1 MASIGESKGTDSVG
15 STSETSK
22 TKDTDKNISA
32 AEAKAIDTDVE
43 TTPDVTAAQVGD
55 SVLGDVDTFDR
66 AESLPGKAADDV
78 AAAAPAAEA
87 TPPSIEATHDALLD
101 RAEAGAWREDPA
113 VAKELA
119 TDLSAAAATL
129 PAEEQQDFLSS
140 AGAPLA
146 EYARDL
152 STSPGL
158 VDPKSAEILGAI
170 TPALRGADATTAVN
184 ALANGLNMGTPETSA
199 AAFGA
204 LEQLTVDHPVRDVQ
218 TMAANAALN
227 GPAETVKQ
235 GLSGQ
240 LAGLTTA
247 DVMRMVETS
256 GGTAERERVAA
267 LGASLG
273 PDITRQLDEAGI
285 VAAERPTGPGFGTML
300 SDTLAW
306 AGGVAKGYVTGAIN
320 TAINEPANLVNGVVN
335 AGLSLTPTDF
345 RFRTDLGIQPTSQA
359 ELDAQNAVGVASM
372 VTGVAGLVK
381 SAPGLARAV
390 DSAVDWAKNLARPA
404 AVAEVTAA
412 ARLRELGVI
421 DPNRIYVG
429 VMDDSGAMRFRNTT
443 SDPVADPGFFP
454 RNRSHL
460 AIAEEMGLQAQIQSQ
475 TPHGLRAFTVV
486 PQADGRLGVAFFSR
500 SVNEA
505 PGYGGTR
512 YGNAGYVF
520 EDSRQPVLDR
530 LAELTGQPTFDLTL
544 ARWTNTP
551 GVDFG
556 H

>member
-1 MASIGESKGTDSVG
+1 MTGIGESKSAGGVG
-15 STSETSK
+15 STSDASK
-22 TKDTDKNISA
+22 TKDAGGNISA
-32 AEAKAIDTDVE
+32 KEAKAVDAEVSATTDA
-43 TTPDVTAAQVGD
+43 TAAQVGD
-55 SVLGDVDTFDR
+55 SVLGDDAVDTFDR
-66 AESLPGKAADDV
+66 AASLPGKTADDL
-78 AAAAPAAEA
+78 AAAAPASAPA
-87 TPPSIEATHDALLD
+87 SIEARHDALLD
-101 RAEAGAWREDPA
+101 RAKAGAWRDDVVE
-113 VAKELA
+113 AKALA
-119 TDLSAAAATL
+119 TDLSNAAQTL
-129 PAEEQQDFLSS
+129 PAEEQQDFLGS

-146 EYARDL
+146 EYAQNMA
-152 STSPGL
+152 SSPGL
-158 VDPKSAEILGAI
+158 VDAKAAGILGAI

-184 ALANGLNMGTPETSA
+184 ALANGLNMGAPETSV

-204 LEQLTVDHPVRDVQ
+204 LEQLTQDHPVADVR

-240 LAGLTTA
+240 IADVTTA
-247 DVMRMVETS
+247 DVVRMVGTS
-256 GGTAERERVAA
+256 GGWAETERVAA
-267 LGASLG
+267 LAATLG
-273 PDITRQLDEAGI
+273 PDIARQVTDAGI
-285 VAAERPTGPGFGTML
+285 VASERPPGQGLGSML
-300 SDTLAW
+300 GDLGSW
-306 AGGVAKGYVTGAIN
+306 VGGVAKGYATGAVN
-320 TAINEPANLVNGVVN
+320 AAILEPANLVNGVVN

-345 RFRTDLGIQPTSQA
+345 RFRTDLEIKPTSQA
-359 ELDAQNAVGVASM
+359 ELDAQNAVAVASV

-381 SAPGLARAV
+381 SAPALARGI
-390 DSAVDWAKNLARPA
+390 DSVVSWGANLARPA
-404 AVAEVTAA
+404 AVAEVSAA

-429 VMDDSGAMRFRNTT
+429 IMDESGAMRFRNTT

-460 AIAEEMGLQAQIQSQ
+460 SIAEEMGLGPTIQSQ
-475 TPHGLRAFTVV
+475 QPHGLRAFTVV

-512 YGNAGYVF
+512 YGSAGYVF

-544 ARWTNTP
+544 ARWNNTP

>member
-1 MASIGESKGTDSVG
+1 MTSIGESKGTGGVG
-15 STSETSK
+15 STGETSK
-22 TKDTDKNISA
+22 TRDTDTNISA
-32 AEAKAIDTDVE
+32 TEARAIDADVE
-43 TTPDVTAAQVGD
+43 STPDVTAAQVGD
-55 SVLGDVDTFDR
+55 TVVGDVDTFER
-66 AESLPGKAADDV
+66 TASLPGKAADDV
-78 AAAAPAAEA
+78 AA
-87 TPPSIEATHDALLD
+87 PSIEARHDALLE

-113 VAKELA
+113 AAKSLA
-119 TDLSAAAATL
+119 SDLSAAAATL
-129 PAEEQQDFLSS
+129 PADQQQDFLSS

-146 EYARDL
+146 DYARTL
-152 STSPGL
+152 SSSPGL
-158 VDPKSAEILGAI
+158 VDAQSAEVLGAI
-170 TPALRGADATTAVN
+170 TPALRGEDATFAVN
-184 ALANGLNMGTPETSA
+184 ALAKGLNTGTPETSA

-204 LEQLTVDHPVRDVQ
+204 LEQLTVDHPVGDVR

-227 GPAETVKQ
+227 GSAETLKQ

-240 LAGLTTA
+240 LPGVTTA
-247 DVMRMVETS
+247 DVIRMVDTS
-256 GGTAERERVAA
+256 GGAAERDRVAT
-267 LGASLG
+267 LGATLG
-273 PDITRQLDEAGI
+273 PDMKRQLDAAGV
-285 VAAERPTGPGFGTML
+285 VAAPRPEGPGFGAMMGDAL
-300 SDTLAW
+300 GY
-306 AGGVAKGYVTGAIN
+306 AGGVLKGYATGAVN
-320 TAINEPANLVNGVVN
+320 TFINEPANLVNGVVN

-359 ELDAQNAVGVASM
+359 EADAQNAVAVASV

-381 SAPGLARAV
+381 SAPSLARAT
-390 DSAVDWAKNLARPA
+390 DAAVDWARNLGRPA
-404 AVAEVTAA
+404 AAAEVTAA

-429 VMDDSGAMRFRNTT
+429 IMDESGAMRFRNTT
-443 SDPVADPGFFP
+443 SDPVADPGFWP

-460 AIAEEMGLQAQIQSQ
+460 AIAEEMGLRDQIQSQ

-512 YGNAGYVF
+512 YGNGGYVF

-544 ARWTNTP
+544 ARWENTP
-551 GVDFG
+551 GIDFG